1 MICKIHGLLE
11 AIEDN
16 TAMIRTPGAL
26 TYEVMV
32 SAYTAARL
40 GGSIDQEITLFTLHY
55 LEGQNQGATMYPRLA
70 GFLDPADREFFELF
84 TTTKGIGNKRALR
97 AMTMATGQ
105 IAMAIADRD
114 LSTLQTLPEVGRRT
128 AETIVAALHG
138 KVDRFVGAASG
149 AGDAKAAGIPGAPM
163 PTSAV
168 SREAV
173 EALVQLGEVRQQA
186 LNWVDQVMRLAGE
199 KDRPK
204 DASDLIA
211 RVYRI
216 KAGG

>member
-1 MICKIHGLLE
+1 MICKIHGVLE
-11 AIEDN
+11 AIEEN
-16 TAMIRTPGAL
+16 TAIIRAPGAL
-26 TYEVMV
+26 SYEVLV
-32 SAYTAARL
+32 SAFTAARL
-40 GGSIDQEITLFTLHY
+40 GASIDQEITLHTLHY

-70 GFLDPADREFFELF
+70 GFLDPADRDFFELF

-105 IAMAIADRD
+105 IAAAIADRD
-114 LSTLQTLPEVGRRT
+114 LATLQSLPEVGRRT

-138 KVDRFVGAASG
+138 KVDRFIGSASGGSAAAAGGAAQPASTM
-149 AGDAKAAGIPGAPM
+149 A
-163 PTSAV
+163 
-168 SREAV
+168 REAV

-186 LNWVDQVMRLAGE
+186 LQWVDQALRQAGE
-199 KDRPK
+199 DDRPR
-204 DASDLIA
+204 DASELIA